1 MIPPRQAGRDED
13 REEGHATRRN
23 EDPPARSQHRELGG
37 QSTEDVGV
45 DDGLM
50 ARHCEGKAPPAARR
64 WPWSTSRWPPASWRR
79 PGEPGPEAI
88 RPAACGRSPRRW
100 TECGMRFS
108 PCLVGPAPGLWR
120 LAPASP
126 LQLHRRVAVP
136 IAAGFDP
143 GAGRRERM
151 FARSHRRRS
160 VSAEVRSR
168 SNDEPAF
175 PGVVS
180 TTRSTHRGVCSR
192 RASTGPI
199 GGARGDHGPD
209 RR

>member
-37 QSTEDVGV
+37 QSTEDVRV

-50 ARHCEGKAPPAARR
+50 ARHCEGKVPPAARR

-126 LQLHRRVAVP
+126 LQGELLPETCSAPTIRLVWEGCRGGFSR
-136 IAAGFDP
+136 AACEE
-143 GAGRRERM
+143 GR
-151 FARSHRRRS
+151 APPPS
-160 VSAEVRSR
+160 
-168 SNDEPAF
+168 P
-175 PGVVS
+175 
-180 TTRSTHRGVCSR
+180 
-192 RASTGPI
+192 
-199 GGARGDHGPD
+199 
-209 RR
+209 